1 MTENARTPRWLIA
14 VVSTRP
20 TQRSVD
26 AALVVVRV
34 ALAWVFLYYGAGKL
48 FGWWHGPGLD
58 VSADFFANTAHLRP
72 GRFFAVLG
80 GLMEFGGAIAVALGL
95 GVRLVGVALCADMVL
110 AMALVTWTNGI
121 DTAKVPPGY
130 ELNLALAALA
140 LVLALL
146 GAGRFSVDAL
156 AERRLRTRE
165 G

>member
-1 MTENARTPRWLIA
+1 

-34 ALAWVFLYYGAGKL
+34 AVAWVFLYYGAGKL

>member
-1 MTENARTPRWLIA
+1 MNEKARPPRWLA
-14 VVSTRP
+14 VLVNTSPAQP
-20 TQRSVD
+20 TVD
-26 AALVVVRV
+26 AAMVVVRV

-80 GLMEFGGAIAVALGL
+80 GVMEFGGAIAVALGL
-95 GVRLVGVALCADMVL
+95 GVRLVGIALFADMVL

-140 LVLALL
+140 LMLALL
-146 GAGRFSVDAL
+146 GAGRFSADAL
-156 AERRLRTRE
+156 VERRFRTPQ